1 MKQKK
6 VKKYLQTKFIEDFN
20 KKPGK
25 AVDSLRKIFDQITAK
40 EIAVFIKD
48 NMDYETKIKKIS

>member
-1 MKQKK
+1 
-6 VKKYLQTKFIEDFN
+6 LQTKFIEDFN